1 MFEGLA
7 VFVFELQQV
16 VASLFNDG
24 AGNVLVTV
32 QSIGGDERILQI
44 GALVKPL
51 GHGEFGW
58 TPEN

>member
-1 MFEGLA
+1 
-7 VFVFELQQV
+7 
-16 VASLFNDG
+16 
-24 AGNVLVTV
+24 V